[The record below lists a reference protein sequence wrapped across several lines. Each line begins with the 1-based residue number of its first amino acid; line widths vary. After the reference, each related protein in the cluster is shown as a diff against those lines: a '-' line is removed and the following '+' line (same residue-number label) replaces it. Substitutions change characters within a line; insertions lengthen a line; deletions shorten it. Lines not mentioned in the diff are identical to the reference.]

1 MENATKALLIAASVL
16 IAIILIALG
25 LRILGVIKPATDQVG
40 KVSATLEIS
49 VFNSQFTKYEGAQK
63 GSSVRSLI
71 RLVQQNNLTGSD
83 NEPKISIDMSSKF
96 NISIDENGTNAE
108 YNTAI
113 NKINVSETYNIQ
125 VSFGRD
131 GYINKIEIK

>member
-1 MENATKALLIAASVL
+1 MLIAASVL